1 MSESTKIAP
10 KMSEEDRLAL
20 EEQIKEDELIL
31 ANPDKIAAA
40 EVYGNNA
47 GMKQSIAKK
56 KAALARDEE
65 LIAKGP
71 EKDRIHARIK
81 ELETKLKPNMPT
93 RNEMWKRLGT
103 EESTLAVRKNRYFH
117 EKFASEIQEL
127 INLKRRLEPNDPMA
141 GSLERIRPQ

>member
-20 EEQIKEDELIL
+20 EEQIKDDELIL
-31 ANPDKIAAA
+31 ANPDKLEAA
-40 EVYGNNA
+40 EVFGNNKE
-47 GMKQSIAKK
+47 MKQSVARKK
-56 KAALARDEE
+56 LALARDEE
-65 LIAKGP
+65 LIAIGP
-71 EKDRIHARIK
+71 EKDRVYARIK

-93 RNEMWKRLGT
+93 RNEMWQKLGT
-103 EESTLAVRKNRYFH
+103 EGSAAAVRKNRYFH

-127 INLKRRLEPNDPMA
+127 ISLKRRLEPYDPMA